1 MSEVTNEKW
10 QEIFNRFTSLPFNYY
25 SVSFS
30 PSNVE
35 EAPVIGD
42 VADDLADIY
51 RDIKNGL
58 WLHANRHSTEAI
70 WEWKHSFNTHWGR
83 HAVGA
88 LHALHCYM
96 ADEYIEL

>member
-1 MSEVTNEKW
+1 
-10 QEIFNRFTSLPFNYY
+10 
-25 SVSFS
+25 
-30 PSNVE
+30 
-35 EAPVIGD
+35 

-58 WLHANRHSTEAI
+58 WLHENRHSTEAI